1 MSVVSLNSINRKI
14 EETKK
19 MIDEFSALESS
30 EFAKCQKKELTR
42 RLNSLEK
49 EKSSIIESQ
58 AKESIL
64 LRIYGE
70 SVETGRISS
79 RILVSVLDGFQ
90 TMMDNI
96 ANVLIGTNALRG
108 QLKDYAKEITEM
120 DVCGTFAG
128 SFGIKLEKNYK
139 QLELTHETL
148 QTNNVLSEVFGI
160 LENSTDGI
168 QLIEKISPYGQR
180 TVQQYKKWLKDM
192 ESNSVNLELDWINE
206 VSEKR
211 KLDLEYVKSKD
222 IIFTLDSIRGIK
234 EEVVFAEALLTGINI
249 RRNTFELKDTSGKII
264 KGKSRL
270 ETLIKVSEYMGKDV
284 KAKLIKSTSESSVCG
299 EREIWFLDDIN

>member
-14 EETKK
+14 DETKK
-19 MIDEFSALESS
+19 MIDEFAAFESS
-30 EFAKCQKKELTR
+30 EFAKCQREELIRRLGNLKKEK
-42 RLNSLEK
+42 NSIL
-49 EKSSIIESQ
+49 ESQ
-58 AKESIL
+58 AKELIL

-70 SVETGRISS
+70 SVQTGRISN
-79 RILVSVLDGFQ
+79 RVLVSILDGFQ

-96 ANVLIGTNALRG
+96 ANVLIGTNASRG
-108 QLKDYAKEITEM
+108 QLKDYAKQITDME
-120 DVCGTFAG
+120 VCGTFAG

-148 QTNNVLSEVFGI
+148 QTDNVLCEVFSI
-160 LENSTDGI
+160 LENSTDSM

-192 ESNSVNLELDWINE
+192 ESNSINLELDWTNE

-211 KLDLEYVKSKD
+211 KLDLEYVKNKD
-222 IIFTLDSIRGIK
+222 IIFTLDSISGIK
-234 EEVVFAEALLTGINI
+234 EEVVFVRALLTGINI
-249 RRNTFELKDTSGKII
+249 RKNTFELKDENGKII

-270 ETLIKVSEYMGKDV
+270 ETLIKVSENIGKDV
-284 KAKLIKSTSESSVCG
+284 KVKLIKSTSKSSVCG
-299 EREIWFLDDIN
+299 EREMWFLDDID